1 MKHIVRPF
9 IIALAVLCGCVSG
22 MVAQQITY
30 DPSQFVDI
38 DINSGNPAFPFPQF
52 LEYEKGYSLA
62 KHNAEGVTHA
72 DMEKTMREA
81 YEIMTHRCRYF
92 GGTHCG
98 VRYIVFNPGGDVNS
112 TYNYP
117 FVPGDGGNIFCSE
130 GDGYMLLASAI
141 YADQKTF
148 NGLYMW
154 IHDNRFSGVKRFQ
167 DGRVLRT
174 DKHDYAGPY
183 LAGWKCDETTQ
194 DMGDCHSAT
203 DGDVDIAMAV
213 LIAYKQWGEFMMHDG
228 KKVLDSENNPISLKE
243 EARRVLAAM
252 VDLHPNYDSNN
263 GSFMG
268 CLSGDIGID
277 GYMKSGNSWGELTRW
292 RFSDEGV
299 AYCPEAN
306 GNPGNSE
313 NPGDPNDPG
322 DSGMGAGIESRFGD
336 VYADYNAPSYFRE
349 FWMWLADKSEE
360 GGNGTDWQV
369 NQYKRAE
376 ASAEWLNEQA
386 YKQGYYPTIGKVF
399 MDEGDEEHPRFDIF
413 SGQGGEDFRYAWR
426 HGLTYLWHGTNENG
440 WNPKTHQI
448 VPASGGEDYIYKMAE
463 RYAQLFKEPQ
473 EKGQPLCVQAGAT
486 ADPGQPYWFGP
497 ALIPQQ
503 WDLTGTIMQPNNKCR
518 TNYALGAGTPC
529 VVAVG
534 EKEPQLLADIYRQC
548 EIVWDG
554 NNDKVSFNSEER
566 YLGSTPKYFH
576 GWFRNLGL
584 LTCSGNMHAPS
595 KMKRAANM
603 KVYMDVDKT
612 YAYEDDKITYKVDY
626 RNYGSLAA
634 EDVVI
639 ETELDPDYEFISAEQ
654 NGQLQGNKIV
664 WHVGTVPGFVSGG
677 LDATRDSFKFTVR
690 VVGVENPRVCLKS
703 VISGSNFEEWVS
715 NEYPNNATYTME
727 RNCVDILASRSLSL
741 KKTASRNALNPND
754 VVTFTLEFENKS
766 EGESS
771 WLNGGRDNVR
781 VSYACNLENSSYM
794 MQGFRI
800 WQDASEAY
808 INIGNYRVSYFL
820 NDPAAIGLYDPV
832 ENPSGWQFSVNN
844 LLDMRK
850 YGLSFGKDTVTF
862 SHQRIP
868 YGTDTINGEVKKFN
882 QRLIIR
888 FPNALMSPT
897 THIFDKIATM
907 NDGPDAPADNMYL
920 HHRGVCGPPFIRT
933 MLQAKNADMFE
944 KVKDDWSYDVALNY
958 MSTSGQDSPLSVVTP
973 CWANYDNMPYEVN
986 TQARHVCKAPN
997 IITTDK
1003 VLVEEFDGYTWR
1015 RIQGRGPL
1023 PGREAYDVTI
1033 LDTIPDELEFYK
1045 WIDSTALK
1053 TEEGERIKAQFISPE
1068 KSGTKSGVVK
1078 WTIPTMLVGEKDKLV
1093 YQCVARDLGCPDM
1106 PDTYY
1111 KNVAWISSKTD
1122 SPDSSQV
1129 ELMTTCRELPPV
1141 ADPQTSLF
1149 KTTPVK
1155 NVNEGDVVPYRIKF
1169 VNTEGTK
1176 VVANCKSK
1184 DGWIKLGNGSVADL
1198 GTEGLKLSTN
1208 GSSSYFFAPEKSYGV
1223 DGNVY
1228 ARFGGNPSV
1237 TQELYIVFRYQNG
1250 SGNPGSSTFKGVC
1263 MQLIINQAGKNQLG
1277 YRLFNDGKLIQQ
1289 QGVGDDAWKTIVR
1302 YGGKNSTSPIFKFT
1316 LVGEKLF
1323 LYANDEEENWENL
1336 DLAIGEWSGLTSSAP
1351 GYFGIYVNS
1360 NGNASTQLT
1369 EYTTELD
1376 YAFDITLYDD
1386 VPTELENISNISDGG
1401 TYDASK
1407 RRITWPTVAT
1417 ETSSALAPGDSIVYT
1432 FDAEVDNCG
1441 KYITN
1446 MGLATVYG
1454 QDTLKVL
1461 NTISCG
1467 VECSLLGVDLSAD
1480 DNRICEGDS
1489 VMLAAIVRDEND
1501 GNYYQYEFFLDGI
1514 SLGHASSSHSIY
1526 AKKTGSY
1533 RVVASSAA
1541 DPSCFAESSPF
1552 KLTVNERPSGE
1563 DFALGTLCVRSAVN
1577 DNEKYKHMVDAI
1589 GANHA
1594 NGVNYSWENDNGGVP
1609 TLYPS
1614 VGTEV
1619 AGDFSRGY
1627 VLSSEYGCA
1636 SDTFHL
1642 TYTVSDTAVVKLSDL
1657 TICSGQSGT
1666 LTAGTDLT
1674 YTYLWNDGSTQN
1686 ELVTD
1691 QPGKYSVV
1699 VTTPDGCE
1707 SKASATVTVADE
1719 LKVDLGTDTTI
1730 CDGNLPLVLDASNSY
1745 DTYEWTD
1752 GSTLST
1758 LSVTQSGEY
1767 EVKVTQGSCSGS
1779 GKINVTVSP
1788 TPVLKGSFKVTY
1800 LVNDTTA
1807 AGVFDKSLTA
1817 YDANVLEKESGI
1829 TYSWYDENKNMLA
1842 DEPTPAVPAGGGNA
1856 DYTYYVKAKNVDG
1869 CESDFQKV
1877 VAVVSGSPM
1886 PSADDVVYCLN
1897 DPSAKALE
1905 AKATDNGSNT
1915 LWTLAWYDAA
1925 GTRLPDAPV
1934 PDVSVAGETRYFVS
1948 QIDQQ
1953 GTEGGKTPVTVTV
1966 YALPQLKAEP
1976 QDVKLCNISY
1986 ELGSAF
1992 QEVNGLSVSYAYF
2005 DSNKDLLPASDPKVE
2020 KSGTYYAK
2028 ASYVPI
2034 SGLTCE
2040 TADFT
2045 AVNVLIDQITDVE
2058 VKASPSI
2065 CPYGETELSA
2075 SAKSLGSTLDIFWRG
2090 DASSDDPTLKVKDE
2104 TGEYGKV
2111 YSYDLVIEAGVCT
2124 FDTTVMVTVGR
2135 GVLTGALSANGV
2147 DTKTY
2152 RTCGDEDIALNTTH
2166 DGQDFKWTTYDGDLL
2181 ESAKSTVVHPTQTT
2195 TYVLSF
2201 VNECET
2207 SDTLVVEV
2215 YPFSVSTDFSG
2226 LDTAVCEGVSASGR
2240 LILNGYDEKMEG
2252 SYIKWYKNDVEMTG
2266 YAGVSELN
2274 FTNVSAAD
2282 EAVYSFEAS
2291 NGICL
2296 AKSLDGVSSAHLI
2309 VKPFVSFATPVNV
2322 VAANGASATLELLD
2336 MTPSDATVVWKGS
2349 VNEGTGNPFEIA
2361 EVFSDEMFSVNVSA
2375 DGYCE
2380 QSAYLQLLVDA
2391 KVVVSATTSTPKI
2404 CSGEPASL
2412 VADTVGTGHL
2422 LYPEQ
2427 YSIVWYACDE
2437 SGVCGSLQM
2446 KGTELTHYPEAGLSY
2461 YAVVTYGNQ
2470 EVHSDTIPVTVISQ
2484 VSYTT
2489 SMDVVSCSGEEVTLS
2504 VALENAPNAVVTWSD
2519 GTQADS
2525 LTVTPTE
2532 ATEYGFTITQDGICP
2547 QEGTIPV
2554 EVKEKPSIT
2563 MGDDVVVCSGNGITL
2578 TPTVGGDDIDTYHWI
2593 GPDGD
2598 TIAHTRDL
2606 TIPTEPE
2613 SGSYTLVAVS
2623 KLCGESSASQKV
2635 EVVPLPE
2642 LLIDSLALNSRKIVA
2657 VGHAGMYEYKVDNKE
2672 WSTQDVY
2679 ENLTYDYPH
2688 TAFVRDERGC
2698 ENMTVFTIISP
2709 PIAIPDYFTPSDDGM
2724 NDSWDLSTIMDAY
2737 PNTKVTI
2744 YDRTGKVVAVLEGD
2758 VMDWDGTYN
2767 GNPLP
2772 STDYWYLINVPEI
2785 RKQFTGHFTLIR
2797 SK

>member
-1 MKHIVRPF
+1 MKHIVKPF
-9 IIALAVLCGCVSG
+9 IIAFVVLCGCVSG
-22 MVAQQITY
+22 MLAQRVTY
-30 DPSQFVDI
+30 DPSQFIDI

-81 YEIMTHRCRYF
+81 YEIMSHRCRYF

-98 VRYIVFNPGGDVNS
+98 VKYIVFNPGGEVNS
-112 TYNYP
+112 TYTYP
-117 FVPGDGGNIFCSE
+117 FVPGDAGNIFCSE

-174 DKHDYAGPY
+174 DKPDYAGPY
-183 LAGWKCDETTQ
+183 MAGWKCDETTQ

-213 LIAYKQWGEFMMHDG
+213 LIAYKQWGEWLMQDG
-228 KKVLDSENNPISLKE
+228 KKIEDSEGNPISLKE
-243 EARRVLAAM
+243 EARRVLGAM
-252 VDLHPNYDSNN
+252 VDLYPVSDPNN
-263 GSFMG
+263 GAFAG

-292 RFSDEGV
+292 RFSPEGI

-306 GNPGNSE
+306 GSG
-313 NPGDPNDPG
+313 
-322 DSGMGAGIESRFGD
+322 SGMGAGIESIFGD

-376 ASAEWLNEQA
+376 VSSEWLNEQA
-386 YKQGYYPTIGKVF
+386 YKQGYYPTIGKVL
-399 MDEGDEEHPRFDIF
+399 MTEGDEEHPTFGIF
-413 SGQGGEDFRYAWR
+413 SGSGGEDFRYAWR

-440 WNPKTHQI
+440 WDPKTHQV
-448 VPASGGEDYIYKMAE
+448 VPASGEDYIYKMAE
-463 RYAQLFKEPQ
+463 RYAQLFKEPK
-473 EKGQPLCVQAGAT
+473 ENGSVLCVQAGA
-486 ADPGQPYWFGP
+486 APDPGQPYWFGP

-503 WDLTGTIMQPNNKCR
+503 WDLTGTIMQPNNTCR

-548 EIVWDG
+548 ELVWDS
-554 NNDKVSFNSEER
+554 NNQDVAFNSEER

-612 YAYEDDKITYKVDY
+612 YAYVDDKITYKVDY

-639 ETELDPDYEFISAEQ
+639 ETELDPDYELVNVEG
-654 NGQLQGNKIV
+654 NGKLEGNKIV
-664 WHVGTVPGFVSGG
+664 WHIGTVPGFVSGG
-677 LDATRDSFKFTVR
+677 LDATRDSMKFTVR
-690 VVGVENPRVCLKS
+690 VVGFENERVCLRS
-703 VISGSNFEEWVS
+703 VVSGSNFEEWIS

-741 KKTASRNALNPND
+741 KKTATRNALNPND
-754 VVTFTLEFENKS
+754 VVSFTLEFENRS

-850 YGLSFGKDTVTF
+850 YGMSFGKDTVTF

-868 YGTDTINGEVKKFN
+868 YGTDSVTGKKWN

-888 FPNALMSPT
+888 FPEALMSPT

-907 NDGPDAPADNMYL
+907 NDGPNSPASNMYL
-920 HHRGVCGPPFIRT
+920 HHRGICGPPFIRT

-944 KVKDDWSYDVALNY
+944 KVKDDWSYDANLNY

-973 CWANYDNMPYEVN
+973 CWANYDNMPYDIN
-986 TQARHVCKAPN
+986 LHARHVCKSPN

-1015 RIQGRGPL
+1015 RIQGNGPL

-1033 LDTIPDELEFYK
+1033 LDTIPEELEFYK

-1053 TEEGERIKAQFISPE
+1053 NEDGEKIKAQFISPE
-1068 KSGTKSGVVK
+1068 VSHTKSGVVK
-1078 WTIPTMLVGEKDKLV
+1078 WTIPTMLVGEKDKLI
-1093 YQCVARDLGCPDM
+1093 YQCVARDLGCPDVE
-1106 PDTYY
+1106 DKYY

-1237 TQELYIVFRYQNG
+1237 TQDLYIVFRYQNG

-1263 MQLIINQAGKNQLG
+1263 MQLVINQAGKNQLG
-1277 YRLFNDGKLIQQ
+1277 YRLFNDGKLIQE
-1289 QGVGDDAWKTIVR
+1289 QGVGNDAWKTIVR

-1323 LYANDEEENWENL
+1323 MYANDEEDNWENL

-1461 NTISCG
+1461 NTIQCG
-1467 VECSLLGVDLSAD
+1467 VEECELVRADIQFANDVDK
-1480 DNRICEGDS
+1480 ICEGDS
-1489 VMLAAIVRDEND
+1489 VLLSGFGDD
-1501 GNYYQYEFFLDGI
+1501 GKDGSRFMYEFFLDGI
-1514 SLGHASSSHSIY
+1514 SLGRASYTGEIY
-1526 AKKTGSY
+1526 VNKTGSY
-1533 RVVASSAA
+1533 HVKV
-1541 DPSCFAESSPF
+1541 SSPIDPTCF
-1552 KLTVNERPSGE
+1552 LESNKITLNVNERPVGQ
-1563 DFALGTLCVRSAVN
+1563 DFPLGTLCVGTDPS
-1577 DNEKYKHMVDAI
+1577 DNAKYAEMMTVIDGRPA
-1589 GANHA
+1589 
-1594 NGVNYSWENDNGGVP
+1594 GVNYNWVGDNGGVP
-1609 TLYPS
+1609 LVFPS
-1614 VGTEV
+1614 VSTDAV
-1619 AGDFSRGY
+1619 GDFDKPY
-1627 VLSSEYGCA
+1627 FLNTEDGCV

-1642 TYTVSDTAVVKLSDL
+1642 TYTVADTAVVKLSDL

-1674 YTYLWNDGSTQN
+1674 YTYLWSDGSTLN

-1707 SKASATVTVADE
+1707 SKASATITVADE

-1730 CDGNLPLVLDASNSY
+1730 CEGNLPLVLDASSSY

-1752 GSTLST
+1752 GSSLST
-1758 LSVTQSGEY
+1758 LSVTESGEY
-1767 EVKVTQGSCSGS
+1767 EVKVTQGSCTGS
-1779 GKINVTVSP
+1779 GKISVTVSP
-1788 TPVLKGSFKVTY
+1788 TPVLKGTFKVTY

-1817 YDANVLEKESGI
+1817 YDATVLEKESGV
-1829 TYSWYDENKNMLA
+1829 TYTWYDENQNELSS
-1842 DEPTPAVPAGGGNA
+1842 EPIPDVPVGGGNGA
-1856 DYTYYVKAKNVDG
+1856 AIYYVKATNADG
-1869 CESDFQKV
+1869 CETLLQLV
-1877 VAVVSGSPM
+1877 QVQISGSPM
-1886 PSADDVVYCLN
+1886 PTAPDVAYCLN
-1897 DPSAKALE
+1897 ATDVKPLE
-1905 AKATDNGSNT
+1905 ATPGDNGSATN
-1915 LWTLAWYDAA
+1915 WTLRWYDAV
-1925 GTRLPDAPV
+1925 GNQLNDAPV
-1934 PDVSVAGETRYFVS
+1934 PDVTVAGATNYYVS
-1948 QIDQQ
+1948 QVDEQ
-1953 GTEGGKTPVTVTV
+1953 GTEGGKAIVTVNV
-1966 YALPQLKAEP
+1966 YALPQIEAEP
-1976 QDVKLCNISY
+1976 QNVTLCNTPY
-1986 ELGSAF
+1986 ALNTAF
-1992 QEVNGLSVSYAYF
+1992 REANGLSVTYSYY
-2005 DSNKDLLPASDPKVE
+2005 DTNKDPMTDTDPKAE
-2020 KSGTYYAK
+2020 TSGLYYAK
-2028 ASYVPI
+2028 ASYAPVTD
-2034 SGLTCE
+2034 LLCE
-2040 TADFT
+2040 SADFSS
-2045 AVNVLIDQITDVE
+2045 VDVLIDQITDIKLV
-2058 VKASPSI
+2058 ASPSI
-2065 CPYGETELSA
+2065 CPLGETELSI
-2075 SAKSLGSTLDIFWRG
+2075 SAKSEGSPVAFSWSG
-2090 DASSDDPTLKVKDE
+2090 DASSTDPTLAVKDE

-2111 YSYDLVIEAGVCT
+2111 YSYDLKVTAGLCV
-2124 FDTTVMVTVGR
+2124 FDTTVTVTVGR
-2135 GVLTGALSANGV
+2135 GVLTGALTANNV
-2147 DTKTY
+2147 ETKRY
-2152 RTCGDEDIALNTTH
+2152 RTCGDEDIVLGATH
-2166 DGQDFKWTTYDGDLL
+2166 DGSDFKWTTSDGVLL
-2181 ESAKSTVVHPTQTT
+2181 EANASTTVRPTQTT

-2207 SDTLVVEV
+2207 SDTMVVEV
-2215 YPFSVSTDFSG
+2215 YPFSLSTQFSG
-2226 LDTAVCEGVSASGR
+2226 LDTAVCMGSSASGS
-2240 LILNGYDEKMEG
+2240 LLLNGYDKTMEG
-2252 SYIKWYKNDVEMTG
+2252 SYIKWFKDNVEMPEYEGLSTLEIPRTTAQDG
-2266 YAGVSELN
+2266 GVY
-2274 FTNVSAAD
+2274 T
-2282 EAVYSFEAS
+2282 FEAS

-2296 AKSLDGVSSAHLI
+2296 AKNMDGVTSAKLT
-2309 VKPFVSFATPVNV
+2309 VKPFVSFSTPTDV
-2322 VAANGASATLELLD
+2322 VVANGASVSLELQDLV
-2336 MTPSDATVVWKGS
+2336 PSDATVTWKGS
-2349 VNEGTGNPFEIA
+2349 VNEGIGNPYQIDQ
-2361 EVFSDEMFSVNVSA
+2361 VFVDELFDVNVSA
-2375 DGYCE
+2375 EGYCDLDA
-2380 QSAYLQLLVDA
+2380 QLQLVVDA
-2391 KVVVSATTSTPKI
+2391 KVIVSASTSTPKI
-2404 CSGEPASL
+2404 CLNDAASL
-2412 VADTVGTGHL
+2412 VADTTGTGHL
-2422 LYPEQ
+2422 LHPEQ
-2427 YSIVWYACDE
+2427 YSVVWYACDE
-2437 SGVCGSLQM
+2437 SGNCESLQM
-2446 KGTELTHYPEAGLSY
+2446 KGLSLTHYPESNISY
-2461 YAVVTYGNQ
+2461 YAVVTYGDQ
-2470 EVHSDTIPVTVISQ
+2470 VAYSDTIPVAVIPQ

-2489 SMDVVSCSGEEVTLS
+2489 SSDVVSCSGEEVTLS
-2504 VALENAPNAVVTWSD
+2504 VEIEDATDAVVTWAD
-2519 GTQADS
+2519 GTQGNTLS
-2525 LTVTPTE
+2525 VNPTE
-2532 ATEYGFTITQDGICP
+2532 SSRYAFTITQDGICP
-2547 QEGTIPV
+2547 QMDSIQV
-2554 EVKEKPSIT
+2554 LVMVNPSVT
-2563 MGDDVVVCSGNGITL
+2563 ME
-2578 TPTVGGDDIDTYHWI
+2578 DDILVCRGNAVNFAPAVSGDNIEAYYWI
-2593 GPDGD
+2593 NPSGD
-2598 TIAHTRDL
+2598 TIAYTQNL
-2606 TIPTEPE
+2606 TLSIEPQ
-2613 SGSYTLVAVS
+2613 SGVYTFVAVS
-2623 KLCGESSASQKV
+2623 MFCGEAVGTQKV
-2635 EVVPLPE
+2635 DIAELPE
-2642 LLIDSLALNSRKIVA
+2642 LLIDSLSINSRKLVP
-2657 VGHAGMYEYKVDNKE
+2657 VGRAGQYEFKLDNKE

-2679 ENLTYDYPH
+2679 ENLVYDYPH
-2688 TAFVRDERGC
+2688 TALVRDELGC
-2698 ENMTVFTIISP
+2698 EGMTVFVVTAP
-2709 PIAIPDYFTPSDDGM
+2709 PIAIPDYFTPSEDGL
-2724 NDSWDLSTIMDAY
+2724 NDTWDLSTIMDAY
-2737 PNTKVTI
+2737 PKTEVTI
-2744 YDRTGKVVAVLEGD
+2744 YDRSGKVVAVLEGD
-2758 VMDWDGTYN
+2758 TSEWDGTYN
-2767 GNPLP
+2767 GKPLP
-2772 STDYWYLINVPEI
+2772 STDYWYVINVPEI
-2785 RKQFTGHFTLIR
+2785 RRQFTGHFTLLR
-2797 SK
+2797 TK

>member
-9 IIALAVLCGCVSG
+9 IIALAVLCGCVFFPEG
-22 MVAQQITY
+22 
-30 DPSQFVDI
+30 VDAKPNPADYVKI
-38 DINSGNPAFPFPQF
+38 QINSGNPSFPYPQF
-52 LEYEKGYSLA
+52 LEYKAGKTLA
-62 KHNAEGVTHA
+62 KYNAEGVTHA
-72 DMEKTMREA
+72 DMEKTGREA
-81 YEIMTHRCRYF
+81 YEIMSHRCRYD

-98 VRYIVFNPGGDVNS
+98 VPYITFNNFRKFNDLPHGGAE
-112 TYNYP
+112 
-117 FVPGDGGNIFCSE
+117 FCSE
-130 GDGYMLLASAI
+130 GDGYMLLASAVF
-141 YADQKTF
+141 ADQPTF
-148 NGLYMW
+148 NGLWMW
-154 IHDNRFSGVKRFQ
+154 IHDNRLSKVIKYMDCKG
-167 DGRVLRT
+167 LRM
-174 DKHDYAGPY
+174 DQSSIPGYM
-183 LAGWKCDETTQ
+183 AGWRCDANTPT
-194 DMGDCHSAT
+194 DDSDTHSAC
-203 DGDVDIAMAV
+203 DGDVDIAMAL
-213 LIAYKQWGEFMMHDG
+213 LIAYKQWGEFMYQDG
-228 KKVLDSENNPISLKE
+228 VLVKDACGNPISYKE
-243 EARRVLAAM
+243 AAQNFIKAM
-252 VDLHPNYDSNN
+252 VDTVVAVKMWDGTAAYY
-263 GSFMG
+263 
-268 CLSGDIGID
+268 CGDIGVD
-277 GYMKSGNSWGELTRW
+277 GYLRGGNTIGELSGW
-292 RFSDEGV
+292 RTQQNEWPELKTLPYVGGTV
-299 AYCPEAN
+299 ANCEKTY
-306 GNPGNSE
+306 
-313 NPGDPNDPG
+313 
-322 DSGMGAGIESRFGD
+322 
-336 VYADYNAPSYFRE
+336 YDYHAPSYFNE
-349 FWMWLADKSEE
+349 FAYWLEHEDGE
-360 GGNGTDWQV
+360 GTPWQI
-369 NQYKRAE
+369 NQFKRAE
-376 ASAEWLNEQA
+376 ASSDWIMGEA
-386 YKQGYYPTIGKVF
+386 YKQGWIPSLGTMC
-399 MDEGDEEHPRFDIF
+399 MDANNNIEFYN
-413 SGQGGEDFRYAWR
+413 SGNGGEDFRAAWR
-426 HGLTYLWHGTNENG
+426 TILNYLWHGNPDYT
-440 WNPKTHQI
+440 WNPKTHH
-448 VPASGGEDYIYKMAE
+448 VEEGGNTFEYDMAI
-463 RYAQLFKEPQ
+463 RYAEFLKRPTFYGANENANKVMDC
-473 EKGQPLCVQAGAT
+473 GPLGKT
-486 ADPGQPYWFGP
+486 ADGGQPYTWGVSH
-497 ALIPQQ
+497 
-503 WDLTGTIMQPNNKCR
+503 IMQCYNKDKSIQ
-518 TNYALGAGTPC
+518 TGETSNYVVGAGAPSA
-529 VVAVG
+529 VAS
-534 EKEPQLLADIYRQC
+534 EDLEFIADMYRQSDL
-548 EIVWDG
+548 VWDG
-554 NNDKVSFNSEER
+554 ADQDISTDDER
-566 YLGSTPKYFH
+566 YILNMPKYFH
-576 GWFRNLGL
+576 GMYRVLGL
-584 LTCSGNMHAPS
+584 LVNSGNWHAPRN
-595 KMKRAANM
+595 MYPAANM
-603 KVYMDVDKT
+603 KVYMSVNKT
-612 YAYEDDKITYKVDY
+612 YVYQDDDLEYTIHF
-626 RNYGSLAA
+626 RNYGSKKA
-634 EDVVI
+634 EGVKIVTGFDENYELVS
-639 ETELDPDYEFISAEQ
+639 LDPRGKLVD
-654 NGQLQGNKIV
+654 GKIV
-664 WHVGTVPGFVSGG
+664 WEIGDVPGFKTGH
-677 LDATRDSFKFTVR
+677 LAETMDSVKFKVIAR
-690 VVGVENPRVCLKS
+690 GIKNPRICLTS
-703 VISGSNFEEWVS
+703 TISGDNFEDWTS
-715 NEYPNNATYTME
+715 NEYPNNATYMME
-727 RNCVDILASRSLSL
+727 RNCVDVLASRTLQL
-741 KKTASRNALNPND
+741 KKTANRTIMNPND
-754 VVTFTLEFENKS
+754 QVKFTLEFENKS

-781 VSYACNLENSSYM
+781 VSYGWYILSDKYVK
-794 MQGFRI
+794 GFRF
-800 WQDASEAY
+800 WHDAAESCVDL
-808 INIGNYRVSYFL
+808 GNYRFSYFMY
-820 NDPAAIGLYDPV
+820 DAAAIGLYDEN
-832 ENPSGWQFSVNN
+832 ENPTGWSFTNENV
-844 LLDMRK
+844 LDQEK
-850 YGLSFGKDTVTF
+850 YGLGGISYA
-862 SHQRIP
+862 HQKLP
-868 YGTDTINGEVKKFN
+868 YGEDKYGKWN
-882 QRLIIR
+882 QRFMIR
-888 FPNALMSPT
+888 FPKMVMPST
-897 THIFDKIATM
+897 TRIFDKIATK
-907 NDGPDAPADNMYL
+907 NPGETAPSNFYL
-920 HHRGVCGPPFIRT
+920 MHHGDVFGPPFIRVNMNT
-933 MLQAKNADMFE
+933 NPAKMEDRLLE
-944 KVKDDWSYDVALNY
+944 KLSDDWSFDQSTKMPNYD
-958 MSTSGQDSPLSVVTP
+958 GQGTFLSIVTP
-973 CWANYDNMPYEVN
+973 CYADVN
-986 TQARHVCKAPN
+986 NLGYPLTAVMRHSCDEDPVATFN
-997 IITTDK
+997 R

-1015 RIQGRGPL
+1015 RVQGEGPL

-1033 LDTIPDELEFYK
+1033 LDTIPDELEFFM
-1045 WIDSTALK
+1045 WVDSTALK
-1053 TEEGERIKAQFISPE
+1053 DDKEQRIKAQFISPAE
-1068 KSGTKSGVVK
+1068 SGTKSGVIK
-1078 WTIPTMLVGEKDKLV
+1078 WTTPVMMVGEKDKLV
-1093 YQCVARDLGCPDM
+1093 YICRARDIGCPSSD
-1106 PDTYY
+1106 DKQY

-1129 ELMTTCRELPPV
+1129 ELTTTCTEIPPV
-1141 ADPQTSLF
+1141 IDPQTSLF
-1149 KTTPVK
+1149 KSSDKSRAEVGESVSYK
-1155 NVNEGDVVPYRIKF
+1155 LKYVN
-1169 VNTEGTK
+1169 NTGTK
-1176 VVANCKSK
+1176 VKANCKS
-1184 DGWIKLGNGSVADL
+1184 
-1198 GTEGLKLSTN
+1198 TEGWKALAGKSLPQV
-1208 GSSSYFFAPEKSYGV
+1208 GAQGFKVSSQTECFFAPEKSFGKDGV
-1223 DGNVY
+1223 IEFQIVNEPSNTDNLWVVLRSDGKN
-1228 ARFGGNPSV
+1228 APG
-1237 TQELYIVFRYQNG
+1237 T
-1250 SGNPGSSTFKGVC
+1250 SGFKGVAVK
-1263 MQLIINQAGKNQLG
+1263 MIINDSHNWIMG
-1277 YRLFNDGKLIQQ
+1277 YEVYDNGKLI
-1289 QGVGDDAWKTIVR
+1289 DEARKE
-1302 YGGKNSTSPIFKFT
+1302 YAPIFRGDCKSP
-1316 LVGEKLF
+1316 LF
-1323 LYANDEEENWENL
+1323 RFVIKGDHLYFYSNDEEDDWTNAPMK
-1336 DLAIGEWSGLTSSAP
+1336 DWSGISASDP
-1351 GYFGIYVNS
+1351 GYFGIYSGYN
-1360 NGNASTQLT
+1360 NGDLQMPRFYT
-1369 EYTTELD
+1369 EVD
-1376 YAFDITLYDD
+1376 YAFDLTLYDD
-1386 VPTELENISNISDGG
+1386 VPAELEDISSISDGG

-1417 ETSSALAPGDSIVYT
+1417 EPASAIAPGDSIVYT
-1432 FDAEVDNCG
+1432 FDAKVDNCG

-1454 QDTLKVL
+1454 LDTLKVL

-1489 VMLAAIVRDEND
+1489 VMLTAMVRDEND

-1699 VTTPDGCE
+1699 VTTPEGCE

-1807 AGVFDKSLTA
+1807 TGVFDKSLTV

-1829 TYSWYDENKNMLA
+1829 TYSWYDEDKNKLA
-1842 DEPTPAVPAGGGNA
+1842 DEPTPAVPAGGGNT

-1886 PSADDVVYCLN
+1886 PSADDAVYCLN
-1897 DPSAKALE
+1897 DPSVKALE

-1934 PDVSVAGETRYFVS
+1934 PDVSVAGETKYFVS

-2152 RTCGDEDIALNTTH
+2152 RTCGDEDIALNATH

-2412 VADTVGTGHL
+2412 VADTVGTGNL